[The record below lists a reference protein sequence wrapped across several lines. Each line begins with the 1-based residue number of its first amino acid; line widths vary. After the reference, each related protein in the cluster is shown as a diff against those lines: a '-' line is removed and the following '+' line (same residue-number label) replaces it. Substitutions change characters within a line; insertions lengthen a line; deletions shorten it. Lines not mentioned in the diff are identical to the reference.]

1 MAAVVSEKIMSPS
14 PPPSQHMHLSPS
26 TSRRSLDSDTA
37 PDRRPSLDLS
47 SYNSTASPSR
57 LSDAQ
62 NQLALRSEE
71 YRQLFRLPPDEV
83 LVQDFNCALQES
95 FLLQGHMYLFGHN
108 ICFYSNLFGFETK
121 KIIPFHEI
129 TAVRRAKSAAIFPT
143 AIEIVAGGK
152 KYFFTSFLSRDEAFK
167 LINDGWL
174 QHNGAAKESTDLEPK
189 SDLNILDSGIVE
201 GTDSFR
207 QDTEGV
213 ESLERTKDDM
223 VQEDSKPLFIG
234 EFEIVST
241 PLGVQNN
248 VEEEAV
254 IVQNTDCSSS
264 GKSSALRQEDSDAP
278 KVPECFTLVAE
289 AKFPVKVEKF
299 FELFISDDGIPF
311 QESFRRKCDDK
322 DFKCTQWRPHE
333 EFGHT
338 RNLSFQHPI
347 KIYLGA
353 KFGGCHEVQKY
364 RCYRNSHL
372 MIETSQEVSDV
383 PYADYFRVE
392 GFWDVEND
400 GDEPEGGCSLKV
412 YVNVAFSKKTMF
424 RGKIVQ
430 STVDEVREV
439 YAIWIALAHEL
450 LKQKKLE
457 KEEAAGRAA
466 NVVTSTQSKESSE
479 QVEKLDETINEV
491 RSQPLLNQQAA
502 DQGICSSTVSITSL
516 CRDFM
521 LKCSSSL
528 KSQSQVSFLVVI
540 TVVVI
545 LLLMQM
551 SILVLLGRPQHV
563 HVIPEGDFGS
573 NMYRTG
579 VDTLAFLDKKINHL
593 KDEMLMFVKAIIGI
607 QAGSELL
614 FHCDQFSFLRQISH
628 IFPALIFPDEP
639 PAIRIVDSKGLD
651 EQRQKQLIS
660 CISERACELSSCLML
675 VALCEE
681 AVERLSSMNHP
692 DGECPLCLYPLVDE
706 DEGSSAPFMKL
717 MSCFHCECIIRWWN
731 WLELLKNLM
740 PLQLLVLLHLLAISR
755 IRMTSSKR
763 RVV

>member
-1 MAAVVSEKIMSPS
+1 MAAAVSEKIMSPS
-14 PPPSQHMHLSPS
+14 PPPSQHMHLS
-26 TSRRSLDSDTA
+26 RRGGLETALDTDTA
-37 PDRRPSLDLS
+37 PNRRPSLDLS
-47 SYNSTASPSR
+47 SYSTASPSR

-62 NQLALRSEE
+62 NQLAMRSEE
-71 YRQLFRLPPDEV
+71 YRQLFHLPPDEV

-129 TAVRRAKSAAIFPT
+129 TAVRRAKAAAIFPT

-207 QDTEGV
+207 QATEGV
-213 ESLERTKDDM
+213 ESLERNKDDM
-223 VQEDSKPLFIG
+223 VQEDSKPLVNG
-234 EFEIVST
+234 EFEIVSK

-278 KVPECFTLVAE
+278 MVPECFTLVAE

-299 FELFISDDGIPF
+299 FELFISDDSIAF
-311 QESFRRKCDDK
+311 QESFRRKCGDK

-333 EFGHT
+333 EFGHA
-338 RNLSFQHPI
+338 RDLSFQHPI

-364 RCYRNSHL
+364 RCYRNSHVV
-372 MIETSQEVSDV
+372 IETSQEVSDV

-457 KEEAAGRAA
+457 KEEAGGRAA
-466 NVVTSTQSKESSE
+466 TVVTSAQPKENSE
-479 QVEKLDETINEV
+479 HVEKLDETINEV
-491 RSQPLLNQQAA
+491 RSQTLVLNQQAA
-502 DQGICSSTVSITSL
+502 DQGSCSSTGSITSL

-563 HVIPEGDFGS
+563 HVIPQVDFGS
-573 NMYRTG
+573 SMYRLGGPG
-579 VDTLAFLDKKINHL
+579 VDTLAFLNRKINHL
-593 KDEMLMFVKAIIGI
+593 KDEMLMA
-607 QAGSELL
+607 ETLL
-614 FHCDQFSFLRQISH
+614 DKMQQEHT
-628 IFPALIFPDEP
+628 
-639 PAIRIVDSKGLD
+639 
-651 EQRQKQLIS
+651 
-660 CISERACELSSCLML
+660 
-675 VALCEE
+675 
-681 AVERLSSMNHP
+681 
-692 DGECPLCLYPLVDE
+692 
-706 DEGSSAPFMKL
+706 
-717 MSCFHCECIIRWWN
+717 
-731 WLELLKNLM
+731 LLKTKLEEFENLRK
-740 PLQLLVLLHLLAISR
+740 QQ
-755 IRMTSSKR
+755 KR
-763 RVV
+763 

>member
-26 TSRRSLDSDTA
+26 TSRRSLDSDAA

-121 KIIPFHEI
+121 
-129 TAVRRAKSAAIFPT
+129 
-143 AIEIVAGGK
+143 
-152 KYFFTSFLSRDEAFK
+152 YFFTSFLSRDEAFK

-174 QHNGAAKESTDLEPK
+174 QHNGAEESTDLGPK

-213 ESLERTKDDM
+213 ESLERNKDDM
-223 VQEDSKPLFIG
+223 VQEDSKPLVIG
-234 EFEIVST
+234 EFVIVST

-333 EFGHT
+333 EFGHA
-338 RNLSFQHPI
+338 RDLSFQHPI

-392 GFWDVEND
+392 VWRLICWWEGEIELLLFSHFICYIFSWGRQGIEWGGRAKVPVEGKVALGILASKKGQGWRQGKCKAWVVACVTRRVHNGFWDVEND

-424 RGKIVQ
+424 RGEDFSHNLCSITLYKTYQALSPHFATPMKSEKILGERKHENVEGVGKIVQ

-457 KEEAAGRAA
+457 KEEAGGRAA

-479 QVEKLDETINEV
+479 HVEKLDETINEV

-502 DQGICSSTVSITSL
+502 DQGSCSSTVSIISL

-593 KDEMLMFVKAIIGI
+593 KDEMLMV
-607 QAGSELL
+607 ETLL
-614 FHCDQFSFLRQISH
+614 DKMQQEHT
-628 IFPALIFPDEP
+628 
-639 PAIRIVDSKGLD
+639 
-651 EQRQKQLIS
+651 
-660 CISERACELSSCLML
+660 
-675 VALCEE
+675 
-681 AVERLSSMNHP
+681 
-692 DGECPLCLYPLVDE
+692 
-706 DEGSSAPFMKL
+706 
-717 MSCFHCECIIRWWN
+717 
-731 WLELLKNLM
+731 LLKTKLEEFE
-740 PLQLLVLLHLLAISR
+740 HLR
-755 IRMTSSKR
+755 KQQKG
-763 RVV
+763 